1 MKSRILFLDHV
12 GELGGAELA
21 LLDVARAYRETCTFM
36 LFADGP
42 FRTLLTGAGV
52 RVEILESGKS
62 LRAVRRE
69 TRWPGFAA
77 VSQVAGLAWR
87 VAQRARDHDAIH
99 ANSQKAFVVA
109 CLAGLLARRPVI
121 WDLNDLLLREHF
133 SRTNILVDVM
143 LANHMAVRVIA
154 NSRASADALVANG
167 GDGEKVRVVYNG
179 LDPVP
184 FDAVQESEIE
194 SVRAELGLHGVPVVG
209 VFGRL
214 AEWKGQHIALAAIA
228 RIPGVHLL
236 LVGDALFGEQ
246 AYGDRLREETASLGI
261 QDRVHFLGFRSD
273 VPRLMR
279 MVEVVLHTSTSPEPF
294 GRVIVEGMLARRPVI
309 ATRAGGVSEILADG
323 QTGLMVPPGD
333 VVALVGA
340 IRSVLERPDLAARLA
355 GAGRVHAEKQFTVE
369 AMVQAMTTNMEEVA
383 QA

>member
-52 RVEILESGKS
+52 KVEILESGS
-62 LRAVRRE
+62 AMRAVRRE
-69 TRWPGFAA
+69 TRWPGFLAA
-77 VSQVAGLAWR
+77 SQVAGLAWQ
-87 VAQRARDHDAIH
+87 VARRARGHDAIH

-121 WDLNDLLLREHF
+121 WDLNDLLLPEHF

-179 LDPVP
+179 LDPAP
-184 FDAVQESEIE
+184 FDAVREED
-194 SVRAELGLHGVPVVG
+194 VAAARAELGLQGIPVVG

-214 AEWKGQHIALAAIA
+214 AEWKGQHIALAAA
-228 RIPGVHLL
+228 AQVPGVHLL

-246 AYGDRLREETASLGI
+246 EYAGRLREETSSLGI

-273 VPRLMR
+273 VPQLMR
-279 MVEVVLHTSTSPEPF
+279 MVDVVLHTSTSPEPF

-309 ATRAGGVSEILADG
+309 ATRAGGVTEILADG
-323 QTGLMVPPGD
+323 ETGLMVPPGD
-333 VVALVGA
+333 VAALVSA
-340 IRSVLERPDLAARLA
+340 IGSVLDRPDFAARLA
-355 GAGRVHAEKQFTVE
+355 SAGREHAERQFTVE
-369 AMVQAMTTNMEEVA
+369 AMVQAMTRNMEEVA